1 MDFQSNLE
9 VEEYEAHIEDLAVND
24 LYLGNLAAIIDSE
37 TKILKL
43 RKIEISTNKLQI
55 WWIPPSNNGRTFQEI
70 IN

>member
-55 WWIPPSNNGRTFQEI
+55 W
-70 IN
+70 

>member
-1 MDFQSNLE
+1 M
-9 VEEYEAHIEDLAVND
+9 EEYEAHIEDLAVND

-43 RKIEISTNKLQI
+43 RKIEISTNELQI
-55 WWIPPSNNGRTFQEI
+55 WWMSSNNGRTFQEI

>member
-43 RKIEISTNKLQI
+43 RKIEISTNELQI
-55 WWIPPSNNGRTFQEI
+55 WWMSSNNGRTFQEI